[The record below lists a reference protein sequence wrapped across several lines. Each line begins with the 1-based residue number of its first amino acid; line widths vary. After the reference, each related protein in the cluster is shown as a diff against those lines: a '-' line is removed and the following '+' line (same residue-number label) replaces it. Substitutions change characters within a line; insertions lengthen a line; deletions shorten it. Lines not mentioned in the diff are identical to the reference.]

1 MLKPQRAQAPFGEGT
16 RNIGSSWKFN
26 KKPGVQL
33 PSDKHKD
40 FSQKHGWLKQFEQQK
55 LLGNWAT
62 NIGLIMLINP
72 HQNGD
77 LNQLLVFQATTSFQV
92 IQRKTGVELIISGT
106 DNTTRINCITASATT
121 LNAPML
127 SVFHAVNPSKI
138 FLVVY
143 PRGIKTLD
151 VSPQQCR
158 MKVTTVDIP
167 NFPQNKLITQ
177 NTSAHVWTLPK
188 IQEECLGYTLW
199 YAHKI
204 VWKSGTIPINQ
215 SDYLHEPDQ
224 PPACTWWSG
233 RHAATRAPRTAKA
246 AKPTVSVQ
254 KTS

>member
-1 MLKPQRAQAPFGEGT
+1 MVEA
-16 RNIGSSWKFN
+16 I
-26 KKPGVQL
+26 
-33 PSDKHKD
+33 
-40 FSQKHGWLKQFEQQK
+40 
-55 LLGNWAT
+55 WAT
-62 NIGLIMLINP
+62 KNTGKLSNKYRADHADQSTSKWRSQAAAGFSSHNVLSGHPAKNWGWADHLRYRQYNSYQLHHRISNNSECPDVIRVSCSKSK
-72 HQNGD
+72 QNY
-77 LNQLLVFQATTSFQV
+77 
-92 IQRKTGVELIISGT
+92 
-106 DNTTRINCITASATT
+106 
-121 LNAPML
+121 
-127 SVFHAVNPSKI
+127 
-138 FLVVY
+138 LVVY